1 MEDKILT
8 RGDGRRPDQLRPVEI
23 IKNFI
28 PHAEGSVLISC
39 GQTRVICTAS
49 VEPGVPGFLKG
60 TGQGWVTAEYGM
72 LPRSTST
79 RRRREVG
86 ADGVSGRSRE
96 IQRLIGRSLRAV
108 TDLTV
113 LGEITIHI
121 DCDVIQA
128 DGGTRTASIT
138 GAYVAL
144 SLALDTLVRHGQLT
158 RPPLVD
164 SVAAVSA
171 GLVSGIPVLDMD
183 YAEDSE
189 AEVDGNFVM
198 TGQGHLVEIQTTGEK
213 RPFTEEEFVS
223 LLHLA
228 RRGVTELMACQQS
241 VLKT

>member
-1 MEDKILT
+1 MEDKVFT
-8 RGDGRRPDQLRPVEI
+8 RSEGRRPDQLRPVEI

-49 VEPGVPGFLKG
+49 IETGVPAFLNG
-60 TGQGWVTAEYGM
+60 AGQGWVTAEYGM
-72 LPRSTST
+72 LPRSTLT

-86 ADGVSGRSRE
+86 PDGVSGRSRE

-108 TDLTV
+108 TDLTG
-113 LGEITIHI
+113 LGEMTIHI

-144 SLALDTLVRHGQLT
+144 AMALDTLVRQGWLNQS
-158 RPPLVD
+158 PLID

-171 GLVSGIPVLDMD
+171 GLVSGLPVLDMD

-198 TGQGHLVEIQTTGEK
+198 TGQGHLVEIQATGEK
-213 RPFTEEEFVS
+213 RSFTEEEFIS
-223 LLHLA
+223 LLNLA
-228 RRGVTELMACQQS
+228 RHGVTELMACQRS
-241 VLKT
+241 VLDA